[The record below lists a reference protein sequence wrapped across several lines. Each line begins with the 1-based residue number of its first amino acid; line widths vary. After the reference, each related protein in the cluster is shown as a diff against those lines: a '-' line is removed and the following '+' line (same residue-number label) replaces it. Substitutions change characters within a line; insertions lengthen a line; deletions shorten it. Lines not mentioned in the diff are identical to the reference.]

1 MAESCYFLFCWLAW
15 SSEGALMMTARHL
28 LPAGPHC
35 LEQLM
40 GKEVGDSHSGHSL
53 LPETK

>member
-1 MAESCYFLFCWLAW
+1 
-15 SSEGALMMTARHL
+15 MMTARHL